1 MADRKLIYVNSEGF
15 HNEHSEA
22 ADSVKMLSFKTANYE
37 LTDTKLGNLIGGS
50 DATTEHHHD
59 SRYFRENEHISTS
72 AGAGDA
78 AKPIITDVGGKI
90 DESLLD
96 IPGIAALIDHG
107 SLAGLA
113 DDDHLQ
119 YIKVDGT
126 RAFTGDQSMGGFKLT
141 NLANPVSNTDAVN
154 LQTMQNYLN
163 GMKPK
168 TAVRAATL
176 VAGTLA
182 SSFENGDVID
192 GVTLAT
198 GDRILIKNQAAPE
211 ENGIYVVNASGAPT
225 RAADFDSTSPIDEIN
240 GALVGIQEGSQ
251 AGQAWVQQGS
261 VTTVGVD
268 AINFVFFNAA
278 TVITASTGLVKVGND
293 IRIDSSAA
301 GAGLGFSSGILS
313 VNVDDSSVEINV
325 DTLRVKADGI
335 NDTHIDWGTG
345 ANQVS
350 AVDMPIADAGN
361 FFSTDNVEA
370 ALQYLAGQLGAVG
383 VEYVVGLGGVDKG
396 DLVYISANNTVLPLS
411 TISADEYCIGLCL
424 TTQLA
429 TETVKVLANDTVLT
443 GVLSGAV
450 AGDVYYWNGTGF
462 QNTIPTGSG
471 NNVWRVGVAKN
482 ATDLSVEVA
491 QVKKNA

>member
-1 MADRKLIYVNSEGF
+1 MADRKLIYVNAEGF

-59 SRYFRENEHISTS
+59 SRYYRENEHISTS

-78 AKPIITDVGGKI
+78 AKPIITDAGGKI
-90 DESLLD
+90 DETLLD
-96 IPGIAALIDHG
+96 IAGIAALIDHG
-107 SLAGLA
+107 ALLGLG
-113 DDDHLQ
+113 DDDHTI
-119 YIKVDGT
+119 YTKADGT

-141 NLANPVSNTDAVN
+141 NLANPSANTDAVN
-154 LQTMQNYLN
+154 LQTMHNYLN

-192 GVTLAT
+192 GVTLVT

-211 ENGIYVVNASGAPT
+211 TNGIYTVNASGAPT
-225 RAADFDSTSPIDEIN
+225 RAVDFDSISPIDEVN
-240 GALVGIQEGSQ
+240 GALVAIQEGSQ
-251 AGQAWVQQGS
+251 AGQSWVQQG
-261 VTTVGVD
+261 VVATIGTDPV
-268 AINFVFFNAA
+268 NFVFFNAA
-278 TVITASTGLVKVGND
+278 DVITASTGLTKVGND

-301 GAGLGFSSGILS
+301 GDGLGFSVGVLS
-313 VNVDDSSVEINV
+313 VNVTGALEISA
-325 DTLRVKADGI
+325 DTVQVKADGI

-350 AVDMPIADAGN
+350 AVDMPIADAGAY
-361 FFSTDNVEA
+361 FATDNVEA
-370 ALQYLAGQLGAVG
+370 ALQYLASQVGAVG
-383 VEYVVGLGGVDKG
+383 VEYTVGLGGVDKG
-396 DLVYISANNTVLPLS
+396 DLVYISANNTILPLS
-411 TISADEYCIGLCL
+411 TISADEYCVGLCL
-424 TTQLA
+424 TTEIA
-429 TETVKVLANDTVLT
+429 TATVKVLANDTVLT

-462 QNTIPTGSG
+462 QNTIPSGSG

-482 ATDLSVEVA
+482 ATDLAVEVA